1 LIEICRYF
9 VSVFFGKK
17 EKCCLLFNKCLYLPN
32 KLRGIIVAP
41 QFIQYTFEFI
51 EKGDKMAGNTL
62 QTWEKVLE
70 YASVPLHGTMSRKI
84 RKGVKL
90 QINEGKIYEEAVLFI
105 SDLFLR
111 VTEDEGGVSITIR

>member
-1 LIEICRYF
+1 
-9 VSVFFGKK
+9 
-17 EKCCLLFNKCLYLPN
+17 
-32 KLRGIIVAP
+32 
-41 QFIQYTFEFI
+41 
-51 EKGDKMAGNTL
+51 MAGNSL

-90 QINEGKIYEEAVLFI
+90 QINEGKVYEDAVLFI

-111 VTEDEGGVSITIR
+111 ITEECDGAAVNTYYDIDAISSIRTYSQKD

>member
-1 LIEICRYF
+1 
-9 VSVFFGKK
+9 
-17 EKCCLLFNKCLYLPN
+17 
-32 KLRGIIVAP
+32 
-41 QFIQYTFEFI
+41 
-51 EKGDKMAGNTL
+51 MAESSM

-90 QINEGKIYEEAVLFI
+90 QINEGKIYEDAVLFI

-111 VTEDEGGVSITIR
+111 VTEDVKDGSAVNTYYDMKSVASIRTYSSKE

>member
-1 LIEICRYF
+1 
-9 VSVFFGKK
+9 
-17 EKCCLLFNKCLYLPN
+17 
-32 KLRGIIVAP
+32 
-41 QFIQYTFEFI
+41 
-51 EKGDKMAGNTL
+51 MATGPL

-90 QINEGKIYEEAVLFI
+90 QINEGKIYEDAVLFI

-111 VTEDEGGVSITIR
+111 VTEEGDGAAINTYYDIDSIASIRTYSSKE

>member
-1 LIEICRYF
+1 M
-9 VSVFFGKK
+9 VTG
-17 EKCCLLFNKCLYLPN
+17 
-32 KLRGIIVAP
+32 A
-41 QFIQYTFEFI
+41 
-51 EKGDKMAGNTL
+51 L

-90 QINEGKIYEEAVLFI
+90 QINEGKVYEDAVLFI

-111 VTEDEGGVSITIR
+111 VTEESDGAAINTYYDIDSISSIRTYSNKE

>member
-1 LIEICRYF
+1 
-9 VSVFFGKK
+9 
-17 EKCCLLFNKCLYLPN
+17 
-32 KLRGIIVAP
+32 
-41 QFIQYTFEFI
+41 
-51 EKGDKMAGNTL
+51 MAGNTL

-111 VTEDEGGVSITIR
+111 VTEDDGGVSINTYYDIDSIASIRTYSNKE

>member
-1 LIEICRYF
+1 MY
-9 VSVFFGKK
+9 
-17 EKCCLLFNKCLYLPN
+17 
-32 KLRGIIVAP
+32 
-41 QFIQYTFEFI
+41 
-51 EKGDKMAGNTL
+51 EKGGFMAGSAL

-90 QINEGKIYEEAVLFI
+90 QINEGTVYENAVLFI

-111 VTEDEGGVSITIR
+111 VTEESADTSVNTYYSIDSIASIRTYSTKE